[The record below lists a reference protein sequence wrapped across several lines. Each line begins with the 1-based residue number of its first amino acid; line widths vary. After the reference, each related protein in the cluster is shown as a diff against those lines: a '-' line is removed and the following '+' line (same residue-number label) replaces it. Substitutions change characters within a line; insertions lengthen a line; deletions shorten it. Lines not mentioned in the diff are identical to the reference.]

1 MISRLTRLRR
11 MKKVL
16 KEKSSEAFRRSMQEL
31 DKEDNILSRETEFVQ
46 SDLSSI
52 LGGSVDDFD

>member
-1 MISRLTRLRR
+1 MVNRLARLRR

-16 KEKSSEAFRRSMQEL
+16 KEKNSEVFRRGIQEL
-31 DKEDNILSRETEFVQ
+31 DEEDGVLSRKTEFVQ

-52 LGGSVDDFD
+52 LSGSVDDFD